1 MRLLPL
7 VPSARAQPWN
17 ANTDT
22 EGVQEAQR
30 ATLARDGHACRFCG
44 FQAGGRQGVVP
55 LDGDTANLAPDNLA
69 TACPLCEAVQ
79 DLGRPAAKLE
89 MLLVWLPE
97 MSQAVLNS
105 LVRGIHQVLHME
117 GQSPA
122 QGTRPRKDTPA
133 VRAAWRAYAA
143 LAGREQGAELHLGTS
158 SPLELAS
165 ALLDMPPS
173 TYARRAAMLAGARVL
188 HRGRHFCDG
197 ADVYPAILAE
207 WARAGVPAAVPA
219 FPTLS

>member
-7 VPSARAQPWN
+7 VPSAHLPAWTADADTGRAQ
-17 ANTDT
+17 
-22 EGVQEAQR
+22 EAHL
-30 ATLARDGHACRFCG
+30 AALARDGHTCRFCG
-44 FQAGGRQGVVP
+44 FRAQVRQGVVH
-55 LDGDTANLAPDNLA
+55 LDGNRANPAPDNLA
-69 TACPLCEAVQ
+69 TACLLCDAVQ
-79 DLGRPAAKLE
+79 DLGRPTTVQE

-105 LVRGIHQVLHME
+105 LVRGIHQALHME

-122 QGTRPRKDTPA
+122 QGTRPRKDTPS

-165 ALLDMPPS
+165 ALLDMPPP
-173 TYARRAAMLAGARVL
+173 TYARRAAMLAGTRVL
-188 HRGRHFCDG
+188 HRGQYFQDG
-197 ADVYPAILAE
+197 ADVYPAVLAE
-207 WARAGVPAAVPA
+207 WARAGVRATVPV